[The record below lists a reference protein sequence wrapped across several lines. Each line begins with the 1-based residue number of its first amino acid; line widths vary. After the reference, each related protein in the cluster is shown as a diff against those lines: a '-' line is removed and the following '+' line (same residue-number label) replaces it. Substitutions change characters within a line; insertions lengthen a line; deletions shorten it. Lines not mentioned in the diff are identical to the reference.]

1 MMVLVIIS
9 AVILAVWNLVPRALD
24 PLLSDRSGT
33 IPGAWIGGGMA
44 QYFAVVALLTAVV
57 ASPFVIAIVMA
68 LKAPPTS
75 RSWRRTVV
83 RWLGVALS
91 LTLGL
96 AVLKFPLDGM
106 RIAWLLRDGSGVCF
120 YHRYRLWPGDH
131 ITPCLELVT
140 PAGKSRSYPIAR
152 NTLYQEPPALRT
164 DAEQTVI
171 WFIDRPDARVH
182 HGDVWCSIDRT
193 SGVFIGAGGPYPA
206 TVTET
211 AGFPP

>member
-1 MMVLVIIS
+1 MIILVILS

-24 PLLSDRSGT
+24 PLLSDRAGT
-33 IPGAWIGGGMA
+33 IPAAWVGSGMA

-57 ASPFVIAIVMA
+57 ASPFVVAIAMA
-68 LKAPPTS
+68 LQAPPTS
-75 RSWRRTVV
+75 QACRRRVA

-96 AVLKFPLDGM
+96 AVLNFPLDGM
-106 RIAWLLRDGSGVCF
+106 RTGWLLRDGSGVCF
-120 YHRYRLWPGDH
+120 YHQYRLWPGAH

-140 PAGKSRSYPIAR
+140 PEGTSRSYPISR
-152 NTLYQEPPALRT
+152 NTLYQEPPYLRT
-164 DAEQTVI
+164 DPEQTVV
-171 WFIDRPDARVH
+171 WFIDRPDARVR
-182 HGDVWCSIDRT
+182 HGGVWCSMDRST
-193 SGVFIGAGGPYPA
+193 GGFIGAGGPYPA